1 MWAARPEVNC
11 VDWVARR
18 LRAHETER
26 DVDVITARLGFER
39 VQGFERNDFRALDA
53 RSGRGP
59 QALLKLPRI
68 HVRENVRAEIP
79 PDQEG
84 PGADDQQVTGQR
96 DPSQSPY
103 APHHAPVFVARPVKD
118 GRLSRKLVS
127 AAQEPHREYGD

>member
-1 MWAARPEVNC
+1 MWPARPEVDC
-11 VDWVARR
+11 VDGVASG

-26 DVDVITARLGFER
+26 DGDIVTTRLGFDR
-39 VQGFERNDFRALDA
+39 VQGFERNYFRALDA

-59 QALLKLPRI
+59 QAQLKLACI
-68 HVRENVRAEIP
+68 HVRENVRAEVP
-79 PDQEG
+79 PDQED

-96 DPSQSPY
+96 DPAQSPY

-118 GRLSRKLVS
+118 GRLSIRLVS